1 MPTLSAIQLDR
12 YLESNT
18 TSTNL
23 NNNNKKIPDV
33 VSSSPNLDRRNT
45 ASYDLKSSYS
55 RGKDIPPPH
64 PQLRRGNSTS
74 SSSARVHIHPALY
87 TTPEPTPIPDSPT
100 SSFPPSSP
108 FLINHKRRG
117 PRLLKSLSDQ
127 NVAEAV
133 AESGGRTRSFSEENV
148 ARERGEEVVDMKSN
162 DEVLMNETKIEEVG
176 VVNCEGVMTENG
188 EGVMREN
195 GESEDF
201 YDPQESLSFSSA
213 VDSEEF
219 GGDRSASG
227 KANTPMGEFF
237 DAWEE
242 LSSDS
247 GIQAQRSVDDVETE
261 LREMRLSLL
270 MEIEK
275 RKQAEE
281 TLQSMQQQWQILRE
295 KLGAVG
301 LRLPADFTAL
311 IEDSQSDFDPAD
323 DICRQIELTR
333 FVSESIGRGIA
344 KAEAEAEMEAQLEV
358 KNFEITRLCDRLHY
372 YETMN
377 QEMSQRNQETIEIAR
392 RERQKKR
399 RRQKW
404 VWGTLGS
411 AAIVVGTALAWSY
424 LPSEKGSSLNNNSDA
439 SKTVSHKK

>member
-18 TSTNL
+18 TSSNL

-55 RGKDIPPPH
+55 RGKDLPPPH

-108 FLINHKRRG
+108 YLINHKRRG

-127 NVAEAV
+127 NVAAAV
-133 AESGGRTRSFSEENV
+133 AESDGHKRSLSEENV
-148 ARERGEEVVDMKSN
+148 AGERGEEVVDMKSN
-162 DEVLMNETKIEEVG
+162 DEVLRNEIEIEEAG
-176 VVNCEGVMTENG
+176 VVNG
-188 EGVMREN
+188 EGMREN

-219 GGDRSASG
+219 GGDKSASG

-237 DAWEE
+237 DAWEGIFILFLIQSE
-242 LSSDS
+242 LFNCTNRAEL
-247 GIQAQRSVDDVETE
+247 QVDE
-261 LREMRLSLL
+261 
-270 MEIEK
+270 
-275 RKQAEE
+275 
-281 TLQSMQQQWQILRE
+281 
-295 KLGAVG
+295 G
-301 LRLPADFTAL
+301 P
-311 IEDSQSDFDPAD
+311 P
-323 DICRQIELTR
+323 
-333 FVSESIGRGIA
+333 
-344 KAEAEAEMEAQLEV
+344 
-358 KNFEITRLCDRLHY
+358 
-372 YETMN
+372 
-377 QEMSQRNQETIEIAR
+377 
-392 RERQKKR
+392 
-399 RRQKW
+399 
-404 VWGTLGS
+404 
-411 AAIVVGTALAWSY
+411 
-424 LPSEKGSSLNNNSDA
+424 
-439 SKTVSHKK
+439 

>member
-18 TSTNL
+18 TSSNL

-108 FLINHKRRG
+108 YLINHKRRG

-127 NVAEAV
+127 NVAAAV
-133 AESGGRTRSFSEENV
+133 AESDGHKRSLSEENV
-148 ARERGEEVVDMKSN
+148 AGERGEEVVDMKSN
-162 DEVLMNETKIEEVG
+162 DEVLRNEIEIEEAG
-176 VVNCEGVMTENG
+176 VVNG
-188 EGVMREN
+188 EGMREN

-219 GGDRSASG
+219 GGDKSASG

-247 GIQAQRSVDDVETE
+247 GIQAQRSLNDAETE

-281 TLQSMQQQWQILRE
+281 TLQSMQQQWQMLRE

-358 KNFEITRLCDRLHY
+358 KSFEITRLCDRLHY

-404 VWGTLGS
+404 VWGALGS
-411 AAIVVGTALAWSY
+411 AAIVLGTALAWSY

-439 SKTVSHKK
+439 SKTVGHKK